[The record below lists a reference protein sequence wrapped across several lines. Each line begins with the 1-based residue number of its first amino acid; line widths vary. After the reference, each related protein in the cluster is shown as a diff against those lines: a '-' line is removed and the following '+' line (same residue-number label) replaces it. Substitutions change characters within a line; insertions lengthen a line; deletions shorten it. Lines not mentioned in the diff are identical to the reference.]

1 MTNKKVPLLSIIVPT
16 LNEEEH
22 LKFLLSSL
30 RDQILKKHEI
40 LIIDGGSVDKTK
52 NIAQQFGAKVISLPK
67 CSEFPSR
74 NIGAKMAKGEL
85 LFFTCADVILPNNL
99 LHKVVEKFKGRPEL
113 IALTGPGYPLD
124 APFVGKIEYL
134 FYNIVRLI
142 IAHFPKSVKRFSTST
157 NFLVVRKD
165 SFDKTKGFNVN
176 EINADGI
183 MGKRLSKMGEVA
195 FLPDTF
201 VYISARRM
209 KNMGFLG
216 FNKHYIYVLENLFF
230 FLSNTQILRTFK
242 LRSTLRHPKMHEN

>member
-1 MTNKKVPLLSIIVPT
+1 MSIIVPT

-99 LHKVVEKFKGRPEL
+99 LHKVVEKFKRRPEL

-134 FYNIVRLI
+134 LYNIARLI
-142 IAHFPKSVKRFSTST
+142 IANLPKSVKRFSTST

-183 MGKRLSKMGEVA
+183 MGKRLSKMGEVT

>member
-1 MTNKKVPLLSIIVPT
+1 LVAKKDPLISIIVPT

-22 LKFLLSSL
+22 LKFLLLSL
-30 RDQILKKHEI
+30 KDQMSIRYET

-52 NIAQQFGAKVISLPK
+52 NIAQRYGAKVIVLPT

-99 LHKVVEKFKGRPEL
+99 LRNVVEKFKRRPEL
-113 IALTGPGYPLD
+113 IALSGPGYSLD
-124 APFVGKIEYL
+124 APFFGKIEYFL
-134 FYNIVRLI
+134 YNIIRLM
-142 IAHFPKSVKRFSTST
+142 IANLPKSVRRFSTST
-157 NFLVVRKD
+157 NFLVVRKTC
-165 SFDKTKGFNVN
+165 FEKTEGFNVN

-195 FLPDTF
+195 FLPETF

-209 KNMGFLG
+209 KKMGLLG
-216 FNKHYIYVLENLFF
+216 FNKHYMYVLENLFF

-242 LRSTLRHPKMHEN
+242 LRSKLRHPKMHHN